1 MQYSSGYEEQV
12 SPPSRVSV
20 KAERSVFI
28 RMHFRTTV
36 IEALSERGNAESA
49 AFGDLSCSDV
59 GL

>member
-12 SPPSRVSV
+12 SSPSRVSA

-36 IEALSERGNAESA
+36 EALSERVNAESA
-49 AFGDLSCSDV
+49 ASGEISCSDV